1 MLSKNTF
8 EDALHEAMRQKDE
21 VKKNTFKILLASIKM
36 IEIEKGCIA
45 DDGMIQTILQK
56 EIKMRKES
64 ISEFQKGNRTDLI
77 KLAEIE
83 ISHLEKFLP
92 EQMNDEEIKNAAIE
106 AMKEANAQIPSDMGK
121 VMKLL
126 VPRLSGK
133 APADRISAIVKALL
147 S

>member
-83 ISHLEKFLP
+83 ISYLEKFLP